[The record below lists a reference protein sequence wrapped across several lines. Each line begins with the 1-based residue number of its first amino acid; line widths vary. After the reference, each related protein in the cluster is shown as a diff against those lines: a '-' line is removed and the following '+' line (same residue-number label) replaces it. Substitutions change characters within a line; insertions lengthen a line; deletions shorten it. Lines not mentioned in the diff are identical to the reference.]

1 MAPFIPDG
9 ELPRVA
15 DREARLT
22 HYDPLAGDV
31 ATAVTVLCRML
42 IRGDDWTV
50 AVMMLLGLV
59 ASGLMV
65 AHGINAWW
73 PIPALAIAMTVF
85 SLERRRATR

>member
-1 MAPFIPDG
+1 MI
-9 ELPRVA
+9 ESVA
-15 DREARLT
+15 GFA
-22 HYDPLAGDV
+22 LAVGRFLYRFV
-31 ATAVTVLCRML
+31 F
-42 IRGDDWTV
+42 GDDWTV